1 MKAQIYEM
9 GVIIKEGL
17 RDLGLFR
24 LEKAPE
30 RPYCSLSMDK
40 IYGKDFLPGPV
51 VTGQGA
57 MVSN

>member
-1 MKAQIYEM
+1 M

-40 IYGKDFLPGPV
+40 IYMGKTFY
-51 VTGQGA
+51 QGL
-57 MVSN
+57 S